1 VLLKLLVK
9 FLQLLAPQAQVV
21 QSQNVLKLNPIPSS
35 QVNPNAK
42 VASDE
47 GECKTSGGGGVGS
60 MREVDGLVRGREV
73 GRRSQKKTWVRSGG
87 RKIKSKGRP
96 RRKKR

>member
-1 VLLKLLVK
+1 MFMFLKPLV
-9 FLQLLAPQAQVV
+9 PQAQVV

-42 VASDE
+42 VASDG

-60 MREVDGLVRGREV
+60 MREVDGLVGGREV
-73 GRRSQKKTWVRSGG
+73 GRRSQKKLQEWWG
-87 RKIKSKGRP
+87 KKKSKGRSS
-96 RRKKR
+96 RKKSKLGKKE